1 MMQVATRSAA
11 KDDIPL
17 MLQIL
22 GEAEDEIE
30 KWRGGK
36 VLRESRPPGSL
47 AELLERCLERED
59 MLCLLATLDDVAVGI
74 GLAGQAELANGDPI
88 AKIQILYVL
97 NGARGV
103 GAGAAI
109 MAELAAWAETN
120 SCIGLDATALP
131 GDRNTKNFFE
141 SHGMSARSLTLFKHL

>member
-1 MMQVATRSAA
+1 MIHVATRSAA

-17 MLQIL
+17 MLRIL

-36 VLRESRPPGSL
+36 VLWESRPPDSL
-47 AELLERCLERED
+47 AELLAKCLARDD
-59 MLCLLATLDDVAVGI
+59 MLCLLGTLDDVPVGI
-74 GLAGQAELANGDPI
+74 GLATQAKLANGDPM
-88 AKIQILYVL
+88 AKIQIFYVL
-97 NGARGV
+97 KGARGV

-109 MAELAAWAETN
+109 MAELAVWAETKG
-120 SCIGLDATALP
+120 CIGLDAAALP

-141 SHGMSARSLTLFKHL
+141 SHGMSARALTLFKQL

>member
-1 MMQVATRSAA
+1 MIQVATRTAA

-17 MLQIL
+17 MLRIL
-22 GEAEDEIE
+22 GEAESEIE

-36 VLRESRPPGSL
+36 VLGESRPAGSF
-47 AELLERCLERED
+47 AELLETCLERED

-74 GLAGQAELANGDPI
+74 GLASQAKLASGDPI

-97 NGARGV
+97 DGARGV

-109 MAELAAWAETN
+109 MAELAAWAEAR
-120 SCIGLDATALP
+120 SCIGIDATALP

-141 SHGMSARSLTLFKHL
+141 SHGMSARALTLFKNL

>member
-11 KDDIPL
+11 KDDISL
-17 MLQIL
+17 MLRIL
-22 GEAEDEIE
+22 SEAEDEIE

-36 VLRESRPPGSL
+36 VLRESRPAGSF

-141 SHGMSARSLTLFKHL
+141 SHGMSARALTLFKHL